1 MLENAIAAIGSAEER
16 SARLEEQM
24 KALLESW
31 PMKPVVQ
38 ALMGMRGL
46 ALVGAMGRT
55 SELGE
60 AWRCEHPRQLMACLG
75 LVPSENTSSE
85 QRRQGGSTKTGHSHA
100 RWLLIEAAHH
110 DRLAPKISKELSVR
124 PQGLS
129 PEIKA
134 CAWKAQTRLH
144 QRMMALLARGK
155 QRHKVLVAV
164 ARELV
169 GFVWQIFQRM
179 APRMTQA
186 QGAALQEGSRL
197 FGGNEET
204 HHGASPTLTK
214 GTHHPAKHPPN
225 IQLEPRPG
233 SWGGG
238 HGDLIHEGRWRRGAA
253 RFPTLE
259 PRLSRGSR

>member
-1 MLENAIAAIGSAEER
+1 MVLEEASAAIGSAEER

-85 QRRQGGSTKTGHSHA
+85 QRRQGGSTKPGHSHA
-100 RWLLIEAAHH
+100 RWLRIEAAHH
-110 DRLAPKISKELSVR
+110 YRLAPKISKELSVR

-134 CAWKAQTRLH
+134 CAWQAQTRLH
-144 QRMMALLARGK
+144 QRMRALLARGK

-164 ARELV
+164 ARELG
-169 GFVWQIFQRM
+169 GFVWQIFQRRV
-179 APRMTQA
+179 PRMTQA

-197 FGGNEET
+197 FGGNQET
-204 HHGASPTLTK
+204 HHGASPTLTLK
-214 GTHHPAKHPPN
+214 T
-225 IQLEPRPG
+225 
-233 SWGGG
+233 
-238 HGDLIHEGRWRRGAA
+238 
-253 RFPTLE
+253 
-259 PRLSRGSR
+259 